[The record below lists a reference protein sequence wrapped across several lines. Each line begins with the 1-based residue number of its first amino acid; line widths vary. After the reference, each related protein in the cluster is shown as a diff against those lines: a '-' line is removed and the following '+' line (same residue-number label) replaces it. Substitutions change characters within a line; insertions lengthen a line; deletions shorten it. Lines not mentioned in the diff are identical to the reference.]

1 MDQNKSVTYIQ
12 VPLNQNNNNENI
24 DKEKQDGIT
33 AIKHTIARSEK
44 LYNEN
49 KELRIEVNN
58 LEHKLE
64 GEESINDSNDK
75 KINELRNLLK
85 NINEERLLLQ
95 EINEKHLKS
104 IEIHKNNY
112 DNEHKIYRLFENLF
126 IGTLF
131 IHFVLIHLDIILW
144 GGSYY
149 QVIINILLSFGIS
162 KINFKINASSK
173 LKSYRNN
180 IDRNGL
186 LLENKKKDIKHCIHK
201 IKELKLTNDL
211 LTNYIDSI

>member
-33 AIKHTIARSEK
+33 AINHVIDKSEK
-44 LYNEN
+44 LDNEN

-75 KINELRNLLK
+75 KISELRNLLK

-95 EINEKHLKS
+95 EINKIHIKT
-104 IEIHKNNY
+104 IEIHKNNC
-112 DNEHKIYRLFENLF
+112 DNKHKIYRLFEDLYLF
-126 IGTLF
+126 TIL
-131 IHFVLIHLDIILW
+131 IHFILIIFELTMRGI
-144 GGSYY
+144 SYY
-149 QVIINILLSFGIS
+149 QLIINILLSIGI
-162 KINFKINASSK
+162 FKMIFKMNASIK

-180 IDRNGL
+180 IDGNGL
-186 LLENKKKDIKHCIHK
+186 LLANNKKDIKHYMHK
-201 IKELKLTNDL
+201 INELKLTNDL